1 MTHVVSVCMSLRKVA
16 AVRQAPKG
24 RRQFASS
31 HLVGKFHSGGSI
43 NGPVRATLARRGRE
57 KNC

>member
-1 MTHVVSVCMSLRKVA
+1 MSLRKVA